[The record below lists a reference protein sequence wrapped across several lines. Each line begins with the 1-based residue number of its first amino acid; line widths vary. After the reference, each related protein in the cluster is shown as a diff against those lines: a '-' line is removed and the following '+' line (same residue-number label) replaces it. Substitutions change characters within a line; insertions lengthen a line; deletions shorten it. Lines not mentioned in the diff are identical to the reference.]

1 MLGEGEDAT
10 LRLMPLPIS
19 LHQRRQE
26 DRHTPPFVQHADGR
40 RPMARSPHPAA
51 LVQPE
56 GPRAIR
62 PIVTG
67 PAWPLRITGLICK
80 GFSVI
85 TVCNPAL
92 REYSGDNLGARG
104 HMRP

>member
-1 MLGEGEDAT
+1 MKAYDEVAPSRGL
-10 LRLMPLPIS
+10 
-19 LHQRRQE
+19 
-26 DRHTPPFVQHADGR
+26 VQHK
-40 RPMARSPHPAA
+40 
-51 LVQPE
+51 

-85 TVCNPAL
+85 TIYNPAL
-92 REYSGDNLGARG
+92 
-104 HMRP
+104 